1 MSDLKETAIARIATL
16 TGIDAT
22 TVAITEMYIVPV
34 GKILIPLFVVIH
46 VTSFTAGG
54 KAVQAV
60 ASFGGN
66 SATYDDFLNTVT
78 YTVAN
83 GAYAQRDAPADA
95 TEYTVQVAGSSFRIS
110 IETASD
116 ATTEVW
122 TAHLFG
128 LLVDA

>member
-1 MSDLKETAIARIATL
+1 MSALREDANTL
-16 TGIDAT
+16 VSTTTGIDAT
-22 TVAITEMYIVPV
+22 VVAQTE
-34 GKILIPLFVVIH
+34 LFVVPAGKTFIPLQVVIR

-54 KAVQAV
+54 KGTQVV

-66 SATYDDFLNTVT
+66 AATYDDYLNSVT

-83 GAYAQRDAPADA
+83 GSYFQVDSINDA
-95 TEYTVQVAGSSFRIS
+95 TEVPVQAAGDSFRIA

-122 TAHLFG
+122 AVDLFG
-128 LLVDA
+128 YLV